1 MAKKGV
7 KKGSHWTRHTLE
19 EKAEAVWRTSVG
31 GESINRVAKDMGI
44 RYPTVYYWCR
54 DDRLIEMQ
62 RGHDAPYVDETRRA
76 ELEHT
81 GRLKEVDK
89 TPAPAIAAAPAR
101 YLVIMRGKE
110 DGQEAKVFLRLYPNW
125 SDMMQLAKRCG
136 LDSAVDFQH
145 ISRQRVDANPIYG
158 VVIRSGAYTTKD
170 YKYGVF
176 AVYRL
181 TSDAITIDELCR

>member
-1 MAKKGV
+1 MAKTGV
-7 KKGSHWTRHTLE
+7 KKGSHWMRYTLE

-31 GESINRVAKDMGI
+31 GESINRVAKDMGVS
-44 RYPTVYYWCR
+44 YTTAYAWCR
-54 DDRLIEMQ
+54 DERLVEMQ
-62 RGHDAPYVDETRRA
+62 RGRDAPYVDETRRA

-81 GRLKEVDK
+81 WRLKEVDK
-89 TPAPAIAAAPAR
+89 TTAPVIAAAPAR

-110 DGQEAKVFLRLYPNW
+110 AGQEAKVFLRLYPNW

-145 ISRQRVDANPIYG
+145 ISRQRRNANPRYG
-158 VVIRSGAYTTKD
+158 VVIRSGSWQTEKYT
-170 YKYGVF
+170 YGTF

>member
-1 MAKKGV
+1 MAKTGV
-7 KKGSHWTRHTLE
+7 KKGSHWMRYTLE

-44 RYPTVYYWCR
+44 SYPTVYYWCR
-54 DDRLIEMQ
+54 DERLVEMQ

-81 GRLKEVDK
+81 ESRRRGLDK
-89 TPAPAIAAAPAR
+89 LSALVAAPAR
-101 YLVIMRGKE
+101 YLVIMRGNE
-110 DGQEAKVFLRLYPNW
+110 AGQEAKVFLRLYPNW

-145 ISRQRVDANPIYG
+145 IGRQRGDANPRYG
-158 VVIRSGAYTTKD
+158 VVIRSGSWQTEKYT
-170 YKYGVF
+170 YGTF

-181 TSDAITIDELCR
+181 TRDAITIDELCR

>member
-1 MAKKGV
+1 MVKKGV
-7 KKGSHWTRHTLE
+7 KKGSHWARHTLE

-44 RYPTVYYWCR
+44 SYPTVYYWCR

-62 RGHDAPYVDETRRA
+62 RGHDAPYVDEAQRA
-76 ELEHT
+76 EYERT

-101 YLVIMRGKE
+101 YLVIMRRVA
-110 DGQEAKVFLRLYPNW
+110 DGREAYVPLRLYPNW
-125 SDMMQLAKRCG
+125 ADMMILAKRCG
-136 LDSAVDFQH
+136 LDKAVDFRH
-145 ISRQRVDANPIYG
+145 IGRQKRDANPIYG

>member
-1 MAKKGV
+1 MGV
-7 KKGSHWTRHTLE
+7 SYTT
-19 EKAEAVWRTSVG
+19 AYA
-31 GESINRVAKDMGI
+31 
-44 RYPTVYYWCR
+44 WCR
-54 DDRLIEMQ
+54 DERLVEMQ

-81 GRLKEVDK
+81 ESRRRGLDK
-89 TPAPAIAAAPAR
+89 LSALVAAPAR

-110 DGQEAKVFLRLYPNW
+110 AGQEAKVFLRLYPNW

-145 ISRQRVDANPIYG
+145 ISQQRGDANPRYG
-158 VVIRSGAYTTKD
+158 VVIRSGSWQTEKYT
-170 YKYGVF
+170 YGTF

-181 TSDAITIDELCR
+181 TRDAITIDELCR

>member
-1 MAKKGV
+1 MTKTGV
-7 KKGSHWTRHTLE
+7 KKGSHWMRYTLE

-31 GESINRVAKDMGI
+31 GESINHVAKDMGVS
-44 RYPTVYYWCR
+44 YTTAYAWCR
-54 DDRLIEMQ
+54 DERLIEMQ

-81 GRLKEVDK
+81 GSRRRGPDK
-89 TPAPAIAAAPAR
+89 LSALVAAPAR

-110 DGQEAKVFLRLYPNW
+110 AGQEAKVFLRLYPNW

-145 ISRQRVDANPIYG
+145 ISRQRGDANPRYG
-158 VVIRSGAYTTKD
+158 VVIRSGSWQTEKYT
-170 YKYGVF
+170 YGTF

>member
-7 KKGSHWTRHTLE
+7 KKGSRWTRYTLE

-44 RYPTVYYWCR
+44 SYPTVYYWCR

-62 RGHDAPYVDETRRA
+62 RGHDAPYVDEAQRA
-76 ELEHT
+76 EYERT

-89 TPAPAIAAAPAR
+89 TLAPAIAAAPER

-110 DGQEAKVFLRLYPNW
+110 AGQEAQVFLRLYPNW

-145 ISRQRVDANPIYG
+145 IGRQRGDANPRYG
-158 VVIRSGAYTTKD
+158 VVIRSGSWQTEKYT
-170 YKYGVF
+170 YGTF

-181 TSDAITIDELCR
+181 TRDAITIDELCR

>member
-1 MAKKGV
+1 MAKTGV
-7 KKGSHWTRHTLE
+7 KKGSHWMRYTLE

-31 GESINRVAKDMGI
+31 GESINRVAKDMGVS
-44 RYPTVYYWCR
+44 YTTAYAWCR
-54 DDRLIEMQ
+54 DERLVEMQ
-62 RGHDAPYVDETRRA
+62 HGHDAPYVDETRRA

-81 GRLKEVDK
+81 LRLKEVDK

-110 DGQEAKVFLRLYPNW
+110 DGQEAQVFLRLYPNW
-125 SDMMQLAKRCG
+125 KDMMQLAKRCG

-145 ISRQRVDANPIYG
+145 ISRQRRDANPRYG
-158 VVIRSGAYTTKD
+158 VVIRSGSWQTEKYT
-170 YKYGVF
+170 YGTF